1 MAVRRMEPIE
11 VGTRGLRSVDH
22 ALDVLEF
29 LAHCNDPVGLAEM
42 TDQLGLSKSTAH
54 RILVTLRRRGFV
66 HQLPGGRTYAIGVK
80 SFEVGATFLAR
91 TSLLS
96 ASLVEMERL
105 ASLTQETVNL
115 AILDGRDIVYVGK
128 INSPRAYSVTTR
140 IGSRSPAHCTAVGK
154 AILAVLDSLA
164 MDKLLDLP
172 LERYTPQTICDKA
185 LLRAELTRIRSESV
199 AIDREEIEPNMCCVA
214 AAIFDYRGHV
224 IAAIG
229 VAAPTG
235 RLLPRLHECAA
246 HVRDAARR
254 ISSSLVYLE

>member
-1 MAVRRMEPIE
+1 MESIE
-11 VGTRGLRSVDH
+11 VGTRGLRSVDR
-22 ALDVLEF
+22 ALDLLEF
-29 LAHCNDPVGLAEM
+29 VAHGNDPVGLAEL

-80 SFEVGATFLAR
+80 SFEVGAAFLAG
-91 TSLLS
+91 TSLPS

-105 ASLTQETVNL
+105 ATLTQETVNL
-115 AILDGRDIVYVGK
+115 AILDGRDIVYVEK
-128 INSPRAYSVTTR
+128 LNSSRAYSVTTR
-140 IGSRSPAHCTAVGK
+140 VGSRSPAHCTALGK
-154 AILAVLDSLA
+154 AILAVLDSSA
-164 MDKLLDLP
+164 VDKLLDLP
-172 LERYTPQTICDKA
+172 LERYTPRTICDAA
-185 LLRAELTRIRSESV
+185 LLRAELGRIRSESI

-229 VAAPTG
+229 VAGPTR
-235 RLLPRLHECAA
+235 RLLHHLQECAE

-254 ISSSLVYLE
+254 ISSSLVYLVPEP